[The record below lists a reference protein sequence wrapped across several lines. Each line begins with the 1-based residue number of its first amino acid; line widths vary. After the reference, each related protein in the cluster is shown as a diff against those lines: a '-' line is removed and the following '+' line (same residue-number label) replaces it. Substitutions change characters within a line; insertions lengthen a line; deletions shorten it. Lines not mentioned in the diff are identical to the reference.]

1 MLYLL
6 VGCRQYTPIYE
17 VTLGS
22 VRPAVSSR
30 MFGKFWM
37 SRQKKVSLGTVYFE
51 FLRMGNVVK
60 VSAIDPKTGTEVC
73 IVGNPKAGQETLK
86 RVAARK
92 LEYVMKKRLG

>member
-1 MLYLL
+1 
-6 VGCRQYTPIYE
+6 
-17 VTLGS
+17 
-22 VRPAVSSR
+22 
-30 MFGKFWM
+30 M

-73 IVGNPKAGQETLK
+73 IVGSPKAGQENLK